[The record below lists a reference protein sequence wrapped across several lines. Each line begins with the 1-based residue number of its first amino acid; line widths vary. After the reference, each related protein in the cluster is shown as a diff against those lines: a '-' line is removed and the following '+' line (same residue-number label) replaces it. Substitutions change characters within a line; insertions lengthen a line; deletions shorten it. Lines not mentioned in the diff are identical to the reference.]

1 MLYLPGFYAFTGLCN
16 GLSTTQIYQKAEL
29 EYLPTLTKLWSI
41 WIPSTMIQFFLVPTR
56 HQVRGRRRGTLSY
69 ADCR

>member
-56 HQVRGRRRGTLSY
+56 HQVCERRREALSC
-69 ADCR
+69 ADRR